1 MAEVVRAAA
10 RRLRGLRL
18 CEDGREEGAV
28 THLIIG
34 AERRT
39 IKVPQRLRFQGLE
52 ASRELCNERAFAAC
66 FA

>member
-1 MAEVVRAAA
+1 MAEVVKAAV

-18 CEDGREEGAV
+18 CEDGHEEGAV

-39 IKVPQRLRFQGLE
+39 IKVPKRLRFQGLGVSGE
-52 ASRELCNERAFAAC
+52 HCITRALAA
-66 FA
+66 